1 MNTFSLQTRLYSG
14 QGSLAVL
21 KRFTNKHI
29 WIICDG
35 FLARSPLLD
44 TLRNALPAD
53 NRISVFSEITPD
65 PTIHTVVQGIAQMQA
80 LQPQVVIGFGGGSA
94 MDAAKAIVWFSQQSG
109 INIET
114 CVAIPTTSG
123 TGSEVT
129 SACVISDP
137 DKGIK
142 YPLFN
147 NALYPDMA
155 ILDPEL
161 VVSVPPQITANTG
174 MDVLTHALEAWVSP
188 RASDFTDALAEKAAK
203 LVFQYLPTAVEKGD
217 CVATR
222 GKMHNASTLAGMAF
236 SQAGLGLNH
245 AIAHQLGGQ
254 FHLPHGLANALLLTT
269 VIRFNAGVPRAAKRY
284 ARLAKA
290 CGFCPAE
297 ANDIAAINALIQQI
311 ELLKQRCALPSLAV
325 ALKEGRS
332 NFSARILA
340 MVQAALA
347 DVTLR
352 TNPRPA
358 SADEIR
364 EHVRAA
370 GVVGA
375 GGAGFPAHVKL
386 QAQVEIFLVNAAECE
401 PMLKVDQQLMWQQAA
416 RLVRGVQYAM
426 TATGAREGVIA
437 LKEKYRRAIDALTPL
452 LPAGIRLHILPDV
465 YPAGDEVLTI
475 WMATGRRVA
484 PAALPASVGVAV
496 NNVQTVLN
504 IARAVEQQFPVT
516 RRTLTVNGAVARPLT
531 VTVPI
536 GMSLRE
542 VLALAGGATV
552 DDPGFINGGPMMGGL
567 ITSLDNPVTKTT
579 GGLLVLPKSHPLIQR
594 RMQDE
599 RTVLSV
605 ARTVCEQCRLCTDLC
620 PRHLIGHELS
630 PHLLVRAVNFH
641 QAATP
646 QLLLSALTCSECN
659 VCESVACPVGISP
672 MRINRMLKREL
683 RAQNQRYEGPLNLS
697 DEMAKYRLVPVKRLI
712 AKLGLS
718 PWYQEAP
725 LVEEEPSVEKVTLQ
739 LRQHIGASA
748 VPTVAV
754 GERVTRGQCVAD
766 VPPGALGAP
775 VHASIDGIVSAISEQ
790 AITVVRG

>member
-1 MNTFSLQTRLYSG
+1 MS
-14 QGSLAVL
+14 
-21 KRFTNKHI
+21 
-29 WIICDG
+29 
-35 FLARSPLLD
+35 
-44 TLRNALPAD
+44 
-53 NRISVFSEITPD
+53 
-65 PTIHTVVQGIAQMQA
+65 
-80 LQPQVVIGFGGGSA
+80 
-94 MDAAKAIVWFSQQSG
+94 
-109 INIET
+109 
-114 CVAIPTTSG
+114 
-123 TGSEVT
+123 
-129 SACVISDP
+129 
-137 DKGIK
+137 
-142 YPLFN
+142 
-147 NALYPDMA
+147 
-155 ILDPEL
+155 
-161 VVSVPPQITANTG
+161 
-174 MDVLTHALEAWVSP
+174 
-188 RASDFTDALAEKAAK
+188 
-203 LVFQYLPTAVEKGD
+203 
-217 CVATR
+217 
-222 GKMHNASTLAGMAF
+222 
-236 SQAGLGLNH
+236 
-245 AIAHQLGGQ
+245 
-254 FHLPHGLANALLLTT
+254 
-269 VIRFNAGVPRAAKRY
+269 
-284 ARLAKA
+284 
-290 CGFCPAE
+290 
-297 ANDIAAINALIQQI
+297 AAINSV
-311 ELLKQRCALPSLAV
+311 EMSH
-325 ALKEGRS
+325 
-332 NFSARILA
+332 
-340 MVQAALA
+340 
-347 DVTLR
+347 
-352 TNPRPA
+352 

-364 EHVRAA
+364 ERVRAA

-375 GGAGFPAHVKL
+375 GGAGFLAHVKL

-437 LKEKYRRAIDALTPL
+437 LKEKYRRAIDALTPQ

-484 PAALPASVGVAV
+484 PAALPASVGVVV

-531 VTVPI
+531 VTVPV
-536 GMSLRE
+536 GMSLHE

-552 DDPGFINGGPMMGGL
+552 DNPGFINGGPMMGGL

-683 RAQNQRYEGPLNLS
+683 RAQNQRYEGPLNPA

-718 PWYQEAP
+718 PGIR
-725 LVEEEPSVEKVTLQ
+725 K
-739 LRQHIGASA
+739 LRWLKKSRQ
-748 VPTVAV
+748 
-754 GERVTRGQCVAD
+754 
-766 VPPGALGAP
+766 
-775 VHASIDGIVSAISEQ
+775 
-790 AITVVRG
+790 